1 MFINLSLCCKLNPDS
16 TRKYLSVQYDRI
28 PINMFT
34 SLKNLDV
41 SGTWTFPEIMILSVQ
56 SEGKRIFI
64 SWYCNLASD
73 MDKWNMMR

>member
-1 MFINLSLCCKLNPDS
+1 MFIDLSWCCKPNPDN